1 MDQGKWTQHASSSS
15 PCPKKTFNLYI
26 LLSPYFFFHF
36 HFTACSS
43 ESKSFPYLCL
53 DATFI
58 VTLFKEGYGF
68 SDDRPLTVGVVDVL
82 FL

>member
-1 MDQGKWTQHASSSS
+1 MLRVLVLVQ
-15 PCPKKTFNLYI
+15 KKLLICTFYCRHI
-26 LLSPYFFFHF
+26 FFFHF
-36 HFTACSS
+36 HFAACSS